1 MITVF
6 YTQIS
11 DQTTD
16 SLVAKA
22 MECFSLPECEEYISL
37 LAKKGN
43 EDSAKE
49 SLAALILLGRA
60 AEWMGI
66 DARELTLSKTENGKP
81 YFVDSSLSF
90 SITHSNGTVAVALS
104 DEGGIGIDLETA
116 EYDSKK
122 ARRIAER
129 YFTEDEKKEFA
140 VSEGK
145 ISQRFARIWT
155 KKEALVKLL
164 GITLA
169 EQISGAWDIAH
180 ETSIFYRY
188 FEIDGHPLTLCT
200 LNEAKDVTF
209 GEEKL

>member
-6 YTQIS
+6 YTRLS
-11 DQTTD
+11 DQTPD

-22 MECFSLPECEEYISL
+22 REYFSLPECEEYISL

-49 SLAALILLGRA
+49 SLAAIILLGGA

-66 DARELTLSKTENGKP
+66 DTNELILNKTENGKP

-104 DEGGIGIDLETA
+104 DEGGVGIDLEVA
-116 EYDSKK
+116 EYDAKK

-129 YFTEDEKKEFA
+129 YFTEDEKKEFD
-140 VSEGK
+140 VSDGK
-145 ISQRFARIWT
+145 VSQRFARIWT

-169 EQISGAWDIAH
+169 EQISGAWDIAC
-180 ETSIFYRY
+180 ETSVFYRC

-200 LNEAKDVTF
+200 LNEAKEVTF
-209 GEEKL
+209 GEEQL